1 MCPSCVWEA
10 VIGKLR
16 PFLNVGSGIWLQ
28 SFSMWK
34 TVTGWTVRLCTF
46 QLGYLKLSSAAFV
59 FTHVNRNMHAHTNT
73 HTQTYIQGGCLED
86 QCGYWLGCCLSSWCR
101 VRGEP
106 CLSPNPNI
114 LLNPNIFLAH
124 SFVCKSEV
132 CVCVCV
138 CVCACACAFCDQNSS
153 VVLWVEGGF
162 DN

>member
-1 MCPSCVWEA
+1 M
-10 VIGKLR
+10 
-16 PFLNVGSGIWLQ
+16 
-28 SFSMWK
+28 
-34 TVTGWTVRLCTF
+34 CTF

-106 CLSPNPNI
+106 CLSLNPNI

-138 CVCACACAFCDQNSS
+138 CVCVHVHVHVHSVTRTLLLCWGLKVDLTIRASCSNAFAPTSG
-153 VVLWVEGGF
+153 VFVLQF
-162 DN
+162 ASKSMPY